1 MKQSNSAC
9 ELSPTRDTS
18 PVDQSLTNRN
28 LPTKEETALLETQLE
43 ESLANAHEHKSPTQ
57 IPTLSPEQTGEM
69 APLRRSGRQP
79 RATQKASPT
88 TTTTKVIIKK
98 PKTTR
103 RKNWSAEDLLTNAK
117 SPLVN
122 GDIRAMLSA
131 PAAWEILTAD
141 ERAEIIMLLPAGT
154 PMLDAGTPE
163 ARPDMASLA
172 SDDSFRHDCARYAE
186 NLGDGKHDPQWLE
199 EAWSAHDERAAGE
212 FEEYLEHHFEEE
224 WGVKLPDEMK
234 KSLSVRREDG
244 SASRELSA
252 PANGK
257 SEANGTVEVT
267 GDPRNGTEEE
277 FVAEDGPPEPKSPGM
292 ETSVEKETNEMERI
306 VKDDATTGEE
316 ATKDEQATMDEQAA
330 KDEESTLEH
339 DTVETKGS
347 VPQVAEA

>member
-1 MKQSNSAC
+1 
-9 ELSPTRDTS
+9 
-18 PVDQSLTNRN
+18 
-28 LPTKEETALLETQLE
+28 
-43 ESLANAHEHKSPTQ
+43 
-57 IPTLSPEQTGEM
+57 M
-69 APLRRSGRQP
+69 APLRRSGRQS

-88 TTTTKVIIKK
+88 TTATKVIVKK
-98 PKTTR
+98 PKITR

-154 PMLDAGTPE
+154 PILDAGTPE

-172 SDDSFRHDCARYAE
+172 SDDSFRHDCAMYAE

-199 EAWSAHDERAAGE
+199 EAWAAHDERAAGE
-212 FEEYLEHHFEEE
+212 YEEYLEHHFEEE

-244 SASRELSA
+244 STSRELSA
-252 PANGK
+252 TANGK
-257 SEANGTVEVT
+257 SEVNGTVEVT
-267 GDPRNGTEEE
+267 GDPSNGVEEKC
-277 FVAEDGPPEPKSPGM
+277 VAEDGPPEEQKSLGM
-292 ETSVEKETNEMERI
+292 EISVEKETIEMERP
-306 VKDDATTGEE
+306 VKDEATRGEE
-316 ATKDEQATMDEQAA
+316 ATKDEEPT

-347 VPQVAEA
+347 VPHVAEA

>member
-1 MKQSNSAC
+1 
-9 ELSPTRDTS
+9 
-18 PVDQSLTNRN
+18 
-28 LPTKEETALLETQLE
+28 
-43 ESLANAHEHKSPTQ
+43 
-57 IPTLSPEQTGEM
+57 M

-79 RATQKASPT
+79 RATQKAPSPT
-88 TTTTKVIIKK
+88 TATKVIIKK
-98 PKTTR
+98 PKITR
-103 RKNWSAEDLLTNAK
+103 RKNWSADDLLTNAK

-172 SDDSFRHDCARYAE
+172 SDDSFRHDCAMYAE

-212 FEEYLEHHFEEE
+212 YEEYLEHHFEEE

-244 SASRELSA
+244 STSRELSA
-252 PANGK
+252 TANGK
-257 SEANGTVEVT
+257 SEVNGTIETT
-267 GDPRNGTEEE
+267 GDTSNGVEEE
-277 FVAEDGPPEPKSPGM
+277 FVAEDGPPEEPKSPVM
-292 ETSVEKETNEMERI
+292 ETSVEKEMIEMQRP
-306 VKDDATTGEE
+306 VKGEAMTGKE
-316 ATKDEQATMDEQAA
+316 ATEDEQAA
-330 KDEESTLEH
+330 KDKESTLEH
-339 DTVETKGS
+339 DTVEIKGS
-347 VPQVAEA
+347 VPYVAEA

>member
-1 MKQSNSAC
+1 MADAPPASSQPSGLSPLPSELQVLPHGSSPGILSDRSPEPSLRISSPEMKQSNSAC

-122 GDIRAMLSA
+122 GDIR
-131 PAAWEILTAD
+131 
-141 ERAEIIMLLPAGT
+141 
-154 PMLDAGTPE
+154 
-163 ARPDMASLA
+163 
-172 SDDSFRHDCARYAE
+172 
-186 NLGDGKHDPQWLE
+186 
-199 EAWSAHDERAAGE
+199 
-212 FEEYLEHHFEEE
+212 
-224 WGVKLPDEMK
+224 
-234 KSLSVRREDG
+234 VR
-244 SASRELSA
+244 
-252 PANGK
+252 
-257 SEANGTVEVT
+257 
-267 GDPRNGTEEE
+267 
-277 FVAEDGPPEPKSPGM
+277 
-292 ETSVEKETNEMERI
+292 
-306 VKDDATTGEE
+306 
-316 ATKDEQATMDEQAA
+316 
-330 KDEESTLEH
+330 
-339 DTVETKGS
+339 
-347 VPQVAEA
+347 